1 MQPYSLMRIAG
12 IRIVI
17 DPTWV
22 LVFLLVVGSLGSDYL
37 PAAAPHLKAATSWTL
52 AVVAAVLL
60 FGSVL
65 VHERSPASLARPAA
79 IPVPRI
85 RRFRFGGGPERA
97 AEPHGPRAERRI
109 AAVGPLPSL
118 AIAAAGFAV
127 SVALEGRGS
136 YG

>member
-65 VHERSPASLARPAA
+65 VHELSHAFLARRAG

-85 RRFRFGGGPERA
+85 RLFLFGGVSEMA
-97 AEPHGPRAERRI
+97 AEPHEPRA
-109 AAVGPLPSL
+109 
-118 AIAAAGFAV
+118 
-127 SVALEGRGS
+127 
-136 YG
+136 